1 MKTFKSLPGAHVVL
15 TKMLQVWC
23 YVWFPSQPSQDVRV
37 GQTYETIHQKTKK
50 KVLQLNVL
58 QLTGKHIF
66 PPGCAHFKG

>member
-37 GQTYETIHQKTKK
+37 GQTYETIHQKIKKIKRFTTK
-50 KVLQLNVL
+50 
-58 QLTGKHIF
+58 
-66 PPGCAHFKG
+66 CAPTDRETYFSSRLCSF